1 MHNVESDF
9 LCRSLLVPAE
19 GINDGDVHAL
29 LNGLPTNMFSSTT
42 MLPIDHQSTAN
53 DAQVHPRQRGDKS
66 SWCTP
71 ILISTLWLY
80 FLLPSWYDSQLPVL
94 SSRPFLPLHP
104 QTTYL
109 VALLAFSPGNETGF
123 IYIHSLTS

>member
-53 DAQVHPRQRGDKS
+53 DAQVHPLSS
-66 SWCTP
+66 SWFVG
-71 ILISTLWLY
+71 I
-80 FLLPSWYDSQLPVL
+80 
-94 SSRPFLPLHP
+94 
-104 QTTYL
+104 YL
-109 VALLAFSPGNETGF
+109 VDRFLNLVVC
-123 IYIHSLTS
+123 L